1 MRRLLDAVLSIGSD
15 LDLSSVLLR
24 IVEAATEL
32 VHARYGALGVLDET
46 GTRLSEFI
54 TVGIDDE
61 QRERIGPLPEG
72 HGILGLLIVDPR
84 PIRLP
89 DLSEHPDSYGF
100 PPNHPPMTSFLGV
113 PIRLRDRVF
122 GNLYLCDRLDDE
134 VFSDVDEEMAVA
146 LAAAAGIAIEQA
158 RLHQRFGEVVVFED
172 RERIARDLH
181 DRVIQRLFATGL
193 TLQSIATARLEPEVA
208 QRLEQVID
216 DLDETV
222 RQVRSTIFELQST
235 RLPGRSLRQ
244 EVLDVCTEVVPA
256 LGFEPIVHF
265 EGAIDSLVDSFLTD
279 HVLAVLREALANVA
293 RHAQASSVE
302 VHVRGSTEQLEVV
315 VTDDGIGPPDDAVRV
330 TATRGEGNGL
340 RNMRARAA
348 RVGGTV
354 TVERAETG
362 GTRIRWTASPS
373 AA

>member
-1 MRRLLDAVLSIGSD
+1 MLSIGSD

-32 VHARYGALGVLDET
+32 VHARYGALGVLDQT

-54 TVGIDDE
+54 TIGLDDAE
-61 QRERIGPLPEG
+61 REKIGPLPEG

-84 PIRLP
+84 PLRLP
-89 DLSEHPDSYGF
+89 DLTEHPDSYGF

-113 PIRLRDRVF
+113 PIRVRDQVF

-208 QRLEQVID
+208 RRLEQVID

-222 RQVRSTIFELQST
+222 RQVRSTIFELQSA

-244 EVLDVCTEVVPA
+244 EVLDVCVESVPA

-265 EGAIDSLVDSFLTD
+265 EGAIDALVDAFLTD

-302 VHVRGSTEQLEVV
+302 VHVRGSEDQLEVI
-315 VTDDGIGPPDDAVRV
+315 VTDDGIGPPAEAVEAAV
-330 TATRGEGNGL
+330 TRGEGNGL

-362 GTRIRWTASPS
+362 GTRIRWTA
-373 AA
+373 AANAT